1 MNPLYQLISF
11 EDVTV
16 EVLFDARMYIES
28 GTASLAALRRTE
40 DDVHRLEKILFN
52 LKEAITAERGN
63 DIIYWDVSLHKEIA
77 KCAGNTI
84 LQACQEL
91 VDKINQTMVVK
102 LSKSLIMLED
112 CYEEHYKI
120 YEAIKRQD
128 AAAAAQVM
136 QEHSVNSK
144 LLLMD

>member
-1 MNPLYQLISF
+1 MF
-11 EDVTV
+11 RFTK
-16 EVLFDARMYIES
+16 
-28 GTASLAALRRTE
+28 
-40 DDVHRLEKILFN
+40 RLQ
-52 LKEAITAERGN
+52 
-63 DIIYWDVSLHKEIA
+63 

-128 AAAAAQVM
+128 AAVAAQVM